1 MLYYL
6 LLGIADGHELG
17 RVFTN
22 ADKNCFEDF
31 SISFLSPV
39 MTFMERPIKSL
50 NIRDEVGYIEIQIR
64 KMLQVPAHKSTR
76 LWVKMLHQNTSIFG
90 KLHQNTSNI
99 KFVFLWYTNCHNACN
114 YQFITIFSTFLLIYQ
129 RFSQIFLIAKRTI
142 III

>member
-6 LLGIADGHELG
+6 PLGIADGHELG

-39 MTFMERPIKSL
+39 MTFTERPIKSL

-76 LWVKMLHQNTSIFG
+76 LWVEMLHQNISIFE
-90 KLHQNTSNI
+90 KLQCHFYLWQQNLFFRDTLIVVMRTTNNLLQYFKLFWSNI
-99 KFVFLWYTNCHNACN
+99 
-114 YQFITIFSTFLLIYQ
+114 FITKTAIMIN
-129 RFSQIFLIAKRTI
+129 
-142 III
+142 